1 MDVRKLEIMARRETV
16 VNPQLSESLNKLRD
30 AYNIVTRELEEMRG
44 DAIDDEESVEKA
56 RDDFNE
62 AYITLV
68 NSITNTI
75 TLGITRQCTL

>member
-1 MDVRKLEIMARRETV
+1 MARRETV